1 MINNILKYVREE
13 RGMSK
18 SELSRRSGI
27 SRITITKIEANNTNP
42 KATTISSICK
52 VLNKNPSEVFFTQ
65 GVNHELRKWEER
77 DFNDSRTAK
86 SGY

>member
-1 MINNILKYVREE
+1 MINNILKYIREE

-27 SRITITKIEANNTNP
+27 SRITITKIEANITNP

-52 VLNKNPSEVFFTQ
+52 VLNKNPSEIFFTQ
-65 GVNHELRKWEER
+65 DVNHELQRWEVH
-77 DFNDSRTAK
+77 DFNDSRTGT
-86 SGY
+86 SEY

>member
-65 GVNHELRKWEER
+65 DVNHEIQRWEER
-77 DFNDSRTAK
+77 DFNDSRTGT